1 MQADGVQ
8 TGTRADIFGSFSQ
21 PSYSDTGAE
30 RMVAQVPVIQ
40 DSRITRFLIPSETGF
55 VGPWLQLSN
64 SSNLTETVWPSWI
77 GPMQMLGC

>member
-30 RMVAQVPVIQ
+30 RMVAQVPVVQ
-40 DSRITRFLIPSETGF
+40 DRITKFLIPCETG
-55 VGPWLQLSN
+55 LL
-64 SSNLTETVWPSWI
+64 
-77 GPMQMLGC
+77 